1 MKKTLAVL
9 LAGAMA
15 ASLAA
20 CGGSSGSGGS
30 AAQNGAASG
39 DQPAAAGAEKGEAAA
54 SGTGSYTL
62 KVNTALSE
70 TDPLFLALTEVFEKT
85 VEEKTGGDVQV
96 EVYSGS
102 QLGNDEDVLEQAI
115 VGAGVGVITD
125 PGRLSNY
132 VYDIGVLQAPYIAE
146 SYDEALKLFETETY
160 KKMATEIENCGFQ
173 ILSFNYYQG
182 ERELF
187 TKNPV
192 AGPEDLK
199 GQRIRSSGS
208 QVVTSTLEAMG
219 ANTSVLAW
227 SEAYQ
232 ALQQQVIEG
241 VEVHLSAAVGSSM
254 QEVTKYLAFTGHQQL
269 LTGLVI
275 SQSWYSK
282 LPEDYQTIL
291 KEASFEAG
299 KTASEE
305 VIAKND
311 EYLKTLTDG
320 GIEVIECDKEAFK
333 TACDKVYD
341 ELKYV
346 EIKSAIDAELG
357 R

>member
-1 MKKTLAVL
+1 M
-9 LAGAMA
+9 
-15 ASLAA
+15 
-20 CGGSSGSGGS
+20 
-30 AAQNGAASG
+30 
-39 DQPAAAGAEKGEAAA
+39 
-54 SGTGSYTL
+54 
-62 KVNTALSE
+62 
-70 TDPLFLALTEVFEKT
+70 
-85 VEEKTGGDVQV
+85 QV

-102 QLGNDEDVLEQAI
+102 QLGSDEDVLEQAI
-115 VGAGVGVITD
+115 VGAGVGIITD

-132 VYDIGVLQAPYIAE
+132 VYDIGVLQAPYIVS
-146 SYDEALKLFETETY
+146 SYDEALKLFETPTFQEL
-160 KKMATEIENCGFQ
+160 AAQVEAQGFN

-187 TKNPV
+187 TKTPV
-192 AGPEDLK
+192 TGPADLK
-199 GQRIRSSGS
+199 GLRIRSSGS

-219 ANTSVLAW
+219 ANTTVLAW

-275 SQSWYSK
+275 SDAWFQK
-282 LPEDYQTIL
+282 LPAEYQQIL
-291 KEASFEAG
+291 KDASFEAG
-299 KTASEE
+299 KSASEN

-320 GIEVIECDKEAFK
+320 GIEVVDCDVEAFK
-333 TACDKVYD
+333 TACDKAYEV
-341 ELKYV
+341 LKYT
-346 EIKSAIDAELG
+346 EIKAKLDADMG

>member
-1 MKKTLAVL
+1 MRKLVSGCLVA
-9 LAGAMA
+9 AMA
-15 ASLAA
+15 VSLVA
-20 CGGSSGSGGS
+20 CGSSGTSAEKTS
-30 AAQNGAASG
+30 AAEQTT
-39 DQPAAAGAEKGEAAA
+39 EKQSTEK
-54 SGTGSYTL
+54 GSYTL

-70 TDPLFLALTEVFEKT
+70 TDPLFLALTEVFEKQ
-85 VEEKTGGDVQV
+85 VEEKTNGEVQV

-132 VYDIGVLQAPYIAE
+132 VYDIGVLQAPYIVDNYE
-146 SYDEALKLFETETY
+146 DALKLFETETY
-160 KKMATEIENCGFQ
+160 KGLEKEIENSGFE

-192 AGPEDLK
+192 KSPEDLK

-275 SQSWYSK
+275 SKNWFDK
-282 LPEDYQTIL
+282 LPAEYQEVL
-291 KEASFEAG
+291 
-299 KTASEE
+299 KTASYEAGE
-305 VIAKND
+305 NASENVMAKNE

-320 GIEVIECDKEAFK
+320 GIEVVDCDKEAFRK
-333 TACDKVYD
+333 ACEKVYD
-341 ELKYV
+341 IMKYT
-346 EIKSAIDAELG
+346 EIKAAIDKELG

>member
-1 MKKTLAVL
+1 MKKLISLA
-9 LAGAMA
+9 LAATMGL
-15 ASLAA
+15 SLAA
-20 CGGSSGSGGS
+20 CGGSSTST
-30 AAQNGAASG
+30 AGAEAG
-39 DQPAAAGAEKGEAAA
+39 NDAAAG
-54 SGTGSYTL
+54 GSYTL
-62 KVNTALSE
+62 KVGTALTE
-70 TDPLFLALTEVFEKT
+70 TDPLFIALTEVFEKT
-85 VEEKTGGDVQV
+85 VEEKTNGDVQV

-102 QLGNDEDVLEQAI
+102 QLGSDEDVLEQAI
-115 VGAGVGVITD
+115 VGAGVGIITD

-132 VYDIGVLQAPYIAE
+132 VYDIGVLQAPYIVS
-146 SYDEALKLFETETY
+146 SYDEALKLFETPTFQEL
-160 KKMATEIENCGFQ
+160 AAQVEAQGFN

-187 TKNPV
+187 TKTPV
-192 AGPEDLK
+192 TGPADLK
-199 GQRIRSSGS
+199 GLRIRSSGS

-219 ANTSVLAW
+219 ANTTVLAW

-275 SQSWYSK
+275 SDAWFQK
-282 LPEDYQTIL
+282 LPAEYQQIL
-291 KEASFEAG
+291 KDASYEAG
-299 KTASEE
+299 KSASEN

-320 GIEVIECDKEAFK
+320 GIEVVDCDVEAFK
-333 TACDKVYD
+333 TACDKAYEV
-341 ELKYV
+341 LKYT
-346 EIKSAIDAELG
+346 EIKAKLDADMG

>member
-1 MKKTLAVL
+1 MKKALAVV
-9 LAGAMA
+9 LASAMTL
-15 ASLAA
+15 SLTA
-20 CGGSSGSGGS
+20 CGSSSASAENTTSAAENTASGSK
-30 AAQNGAASG
+30 
-39 DQPAAAGAEKGEAAA
+39 E
-54 SGTGSYTL
+54 GSYIL

-70 TDPLFLALTEVFEKT
+70 TDPLFVALTDVFEKT
-85 VEEKTGGDVQV
+85 VEEKTNGEVQV
-96 EVYSGS
+96 EIYSGS
-102 QLGNDEDVLEQAI
+102 QLGNDEDVLEQAL

-132 VYDIGVLQAPYIAE
+132 VYDIGALQAPYIVD
-146 SYDEALKLFETETY
+146 SYEEALKLFETDAY
-160 KKMATEIENCGFQ
+160 KKMESELQNNGFQ

-192 AGPEDLK
+192 KGPEDLK

-208 QVVTSTLEAMG
+208 KVVSSTLEAMG

-269 LTGLVI
+269 LTALVI
-275 SQSWYSK
+275 SDSWYQK
-282 LPEDYQTIL
+282 LPQEYQTIL
-291 KEASFEAG
+291 KEASYEAG
-299 KTASEE
+299 TSASEN
-305 VIAKND
+305 VIVKNED
-311 EYLKTLTDG
+311 YLKTLTDG
-320 GIEVIECDKEAFK
+320 GIEVVECDKEAFRN
-333 TACDKVYD
+333 ACEKVYD
-341 ELKYV
+341 ELKYT
-346 EIKSAIDAELG
+346 EIKAAIDAELG

>member
-1 MKKTLAVL
+1 MKKLISLA
-9 LAGAMA
+9 LAATMGL
-15 ASLAA
+15 SLAA
-20 CGGSSGSGGS
+20 CGGSSTSTAG
-30 AAQNGAASG
+30 
-39 DQPAAAGAEKGEAAA
+39 AAAGNDAAA
-54 SGTGSYTL
+54 GGSYTL
-62 KVNTALSE
+62 KVGTALTE
-70 TDPLFLALTEVFEKT
+70 TDPLFIALTEVFEKN
-85 VEEKTGGDVQV
+85 VEEKTNGDVQV

-102 QLGNDEDVLEQAI
+102 QLGSDEDVLEQAI
-115 VGAGVGVITD
+115 VGAGVGIITD

-132 VYDIGVLQAPYIAE
+132 VYDIGVLQAPYIVS
-146 SYDEALKLFETETY
+146 SYDEALKLFETPTFQEL
-160 KKMATEIENCGFQ
+160 AAQVEAQGFN
-173 ILSFNYYQG
+173 ILSFNSYQG

-187 TKNPV
+187 TKTPV
-192 AGPEDLK
+192 TGPADLK
-199 GQRIRSSGS
+199 GLRIRSSGS

-219 ANTSVLAW
+219 ANTTVLAW

-275 SQSWYSK
+275 SDAWFQK
-282 LPEDYQTIL
+282 LPAEYQQIL
-291 KEASFEAG
+291 KDASYEAG
-299 KTASEE
+299 KSASEN

-320 GIEVIECDKEAFK
+320 GIEVVDCDVEAFK
-333 TACDKVYD
+333 TACDKAYEV
-341 ELKYV
+341 LKYT
-346 EIKSAIDAELG
+346 EIKAKLDADMG

>member
-1 MKKTLAVL
+1 MKKLISLA
-9 LAGAMA
+9 LAATMGL
-15 ASLAA
+15 SLAA
-20 CGGSSGSGGS
+20 CGGSSTSTAG
-30 AAQNGAASG
+30 
-39 DQPAAAGAEKGEAAA
+39 AAAGNDAAA
-54 SGTGSYTL
+54 GGSYTL
-62 KVNTALSE
+62 KVGTALTE
-70 TDPLFLALTEVFEKT
+70 TDPLFIALTEVFEKN
-85 VEEKTGGDVQV
+85 VEEKTNGDVQV

-102 QLGNDEDVLEQAI
+102 QLGSDEDVLEQAI
-115 VGAGVGVITD
+115 VGAGVGIITD

-132 VYDIGVLQAPYIAE
+132 VYDIGVLQAPYIVS
-146 SYDEALKLFETETY
+146 SYDEALKLFETPTFQEL
-160 KKMATEIENCGFQ
+160 AAQVEAQGFN

-187 TKNPV
+187 TKTPV
-192 AGPEDLK
+192 TGPADLK
-199 GQRIRSSGS
+199 GLRIRSSGS

-219 ANTSVLAW
+219 ANTTVLAW

-269 LTGLVI
+269 LTGLII
-275 SQSWYSK
+275 SDAWFQK
-282 LPEDYQTIL
+282 LPAEYQQIL
-291 KEASFEAG
+291 KDASYEAG
-299 KTASEE
+299 KSASEN

-320 GIEVIECDKEAFK
+320 GIEVVDCDVEAFK
-333 TACDKVYD
+333 TACDKAYEV
-341 ELKYV
+341 LKYT
-346 EIKSAIDAELG
+346 EIKAKLDADMG

>member
-1 MKKTLAVL
+1 MKKTLAAL
-9 LAGAMA
+9 LSCALV
-15 ASLAA
+15 ASLTA
-20 CGGSSGSGGS
+20 CGGSGSASTTAAGSTETETTASGG
-30 AAQNGAASG
+30 N
-39 DQPAAAGAEKGEAAA
+39 
-54 SGTGSYTL
+54 GSYTL

-70 TDPLFLALTEVFEKT
+70 TDPLFVALKDIFEKN
-85 VEEKTGGDVQV
+85 VEEKTDGDVQV

-102 QLGNDEDVLEQAI
+102 QLGNDEDVLEQAL

-146 SYDEALKLFETETY
+146 SYDEALKLFETDTY
-160 KKMATEIENCGFQ
+160 KKMKEEVENCGFQ

-192 AGPEDLK
+192 KSPEDLK

-269 LTGLVI
+269 LTGLAI

-282 LPEDYQTIL
+282 LPEEYQTIL
-291 KEASFEAG
+291 KDASYEAG
-299 KTASEE
+299 KVASEN
-305 VIAKND
+305 VINKND
-311 EYLKTLTDG
+311 DYLKVLTDG
-320 GIEVIECDKEAFK
+320 GIEVVECDKEAFK

-341 ELKYV
+341 ELNYTEVKA
-346 EIKSAIDAELG
+346 AIDAELG

>member
-1 MKKTLAVL
+1 MLVCQYKDIIKYLVSNQIKEENMNKKLAVL
-9 LAGAMA
+9 LTGSMVAA
-15 ASLAA
+15 ASL
-20 CGGSSGSGGS
+20 SMS
-30 AAQNGAASG
+30 AM
-39 DQPAAAGAEKGEAAA
+39 AE
-54 SGTGSYTL
+54 TTL

-70 TDPLFLALTEVFEKT
+70 TDPLYIALTEVFEKT
-85 VEEKTGGDVQV
+85 VEEKTNGEVQV

-102 QLGNDEDVLEQAI
+102 QLGTDEDVLEQAI

-146 SYDEALKLFETETY
+146 SYEEALELFETDTY
-160 KKMATEIENCGFQ
+160 KELKTQVENCGFQ
-173 ILSFNYYQG
+173 ILSFNYFQG

-192 AGPEDLK
+192 SCPEDLK

-254 QEVTKYLAFTGHQQL
+254 QEVTDYLAFTGHQQL

-275 SQSWYSK
+275 SQAWYAG
-282 LPEDYQTIL
+282 LTEEQQTIL
-291 KEASFEAG
+291 QEASYEAG
-299 KTASEE
+299 KNASES
-305 VIAKND
+305 VIASNE

-320 GIEVIECDKEAFK
+320 GIEVVECDKEAFK
-333 TACDKVYD
+333 TACDVVY
-341 ELKYV
+341 EKLKYTD
-346 EIKSAIDAELG
+346 IKAAIDAELG

>member
-1 MKKTLAVL
+1 MKKLISLA
-9 LAGAMA
+9 LAATMGL
-15 ASLAA
+15 SLAA
-20 CGGSSGSGGS
+20 CGGSSTSTAG
-30 AAQNGAASG
+30 
-39 DQPAAAGAEKGEAAA
+39 AAAGNDAAA
-54 SGTGSYTL
+54 GGSYTL
-62 KVNTALSE
+62 KVGTALTE
-70 TDPLFLALTEVFEKT
+70 TDPLFIALTEVFEKT
-85 VEEKTGGDVQV
+85 VEEKTNGDVQV

-102 QLGNDEDVLEQAI
+102 QLGSDEDVLEQAI
-115 VGAGVGVITD
+115 VGAGVGIITD

-132 VYDIGVLQAPYIAE
+132 VYDIGVLQAPYIVS
-146 SYDEALKLFETETY
+146 SYDEALKLFETPTFQEL
-160 KKMATEIENCGFQ
+160 AAQVEAQGFN

-187 TKNPV
+187 TKTPV
-192 AGPEDLK
+192 TGPADLK
-199 GQRIRSSGS
+199 GLRIRSSGS

-219 ANTSVLAW
+219 ANTTVLAW

-254 QEVTKYLAFTGHQQL
+254 QEVTTYLAFTGHQQL

-275 SQSWYSK
+275 SDAWFQK
-282 LPEDYQTIL
+282 LPAEYQQIL
-291 KEASFEAG
+291 KDASYEAG
-299 KTASEE
+299 KSASEN

-320 GIEVIECDKEAFK
+320 GIEVVDCDVEAFK
-333 TACDKVYD
+333 TACDKAYEV
-341 ELKYV
+341 LKYT
-346 EIKSAIDAELG
+346 EIKAKLDADMG

>member
-1 MKKTLAVL
+1 MKKLISLA
-9 LAGAMA
+9 LAATMGL
-15 ASLAA
+15 SLAA
-20 CGGSSGSGGS
+20 CGGSSTSTAG
-30 AAQNGAASG
+30 
-39 DQPAAAGAEKGEAAA
+39 AAAGNDAAA
-54 SGTGSYTL
+54 GGSYTL
-62 KVNTALSE
+62 KVGTALTE
-70 TDPLFLALTEVFEKT
+70 TDPLFIALTEVFEKT
-85 VEEKTGGDVQV
+85 VEEKTNGDVQV

-102 QLGNDEDVLEQAI
+102 QLGSDEDVLEQAI
-115 VGAGVGVITD
+115 VGAGVGIITD

-132 VYDIGVLQAPYIAE
+132 VYDIGVLQAPYIVS
-146 SYDEALKLFETETY
+146 SYDEALKLFETPTFQEL
-160 KKMATEIENCGFQ
+160 AAQVEAQGFN

-187 TKNPV
+187 TKTPV
-192 AGPEDLK
+192 TGPADLK
-199 GQRIRSSGS
+199 GLRIRSSGS

-219 ANTSVLAW
+219 ANTTVLAW

-275 SQSWYSK
+275 SDAWFQK
-282 LPEDYQTIL
+282 LPAEYQQIL
-291 KEASFEAG
+291 KDASYEAG
-299 KTASEE
+299 KSASEN

-320 GIEVIECDKEAFK
+320 GIEVVDCDVEAFK
-333 TACDKVYD
+333 TACDKAYEV
-341 ELKYV
+341 LKYT
-346 EIKSAIDAELG
+346 EIKAKLDADMG

>member
-1 MKKTLAVL
+1 MKMKKLFAL
-9 LAGAMA
+9 LLTGTMVS
-15 ASLAA
+15 SLAA
-20 CGGSSGSGGS
+20 CGGSGSSTGQSSG
-30 AAQNGAASG
+30 ASG
-39 DQPAAAGAEKGEAAA
+39 DAQAAAGAESTAP
-54 SGTGSYTL
+54 SGGSGSYTL

-85 VEEKTGGDVQV
+85 VEEKTNGDVQI

-102 QLGNDEDVLEQAI
+102 QLGTDEDVLEQAI

-160 KKMATEIENCGFQ
+160 KKMESEVENSGFQ

-192 AGPEDLK
+192 KGPEDLK

-282 LPEDYQTIL
+282 LPEEYKTIL
-291 KEASFEAG
+291 KEASYEAG
-299 KTASEE
+299 KTASEN

-320 GIEVIECDKEAFK
+320 GIEVVECDKEAFK

-341 ELKYV
+341 ELKYTEV
-346 EIKSAIDAELG
+346 KAAIDAELG

>member
-1 MKKTLAVL
+1 MKKTFALF
-9 LAGAMA
+9 LAGVMA
-15 ASLAA
+15 ASLTA
-20 CGGSSGSGGS
+20 CSGSGGS
-30 AAQNGAASG
+30 TAQTSAGSGGQQAEAGAKEGAA
-39 DQPAAAGAEKGEAAA
+39 PA
-54 SGTGSYTL
+54 SGGSGTYTL

-70 TDPLFLALTEVFEKT
+70 TDPPFLALTEAFEKT
-85 VEEKTGGDVQV
+85 VEEKTGGDLQV

-146 SYDEALKLFETETY
+146 GYDEALELFETETY
-160 KKMATEIENCGFQ
+160 KKMAAEIENSGFQ

-192 AGPEDLK
+192 AGPADLK

-299 KTASEE
+299 KTASEN

-320 GIEVIECDKEAFK
+320 GIQVVECDKEAFK
-333 TACDKVYD
+333 TACDKVYE
-341 ELKYV
+341 ELKYT
-346 EIKSAIDAELG
+346 EIKAAIDAELG

>member
-1 MKKTLAVL
+1 MKKTLAAL
-9 LAGAMA
+9 LAGTMVA
-15 ASLAA
+15 ALTA
-20 CGGSSGSGGS
+20 CGGSGSSAPASGENQTSSEDTKKENSPGTGGS
-30 AAQNGAASG
+30 
-39 DQPAAAGAEKGEAAA
+39 
-54 SGTGSYTL
+54 GSYTL
-62 KVNTALSE
+62 KINTALSE

-85 VEEKTGGDVQV
+85 VEEKTDGDVQV

-115 VGAGVGVITD
+115 VGAGVGVVTD

-160 KKMATEIENCGFQ
+160 KKMETEIENSGFQ

-192 AGPEDLK
+192 AGPDDLK

-269 LTGLVI
+269 LTGLII

-282 LPEDYQTIL
+282 LPEEYQTIL
-291 KEASFEAG
+291 KDASFEAG
-299 KTASEE
+299 KAASEN

-341 ELKYV
+341 ELRYTEVKA
-346 EIKSAIDAELG
+346 AIDAELG

>member
-1 MKKTLAVL
+1 MKRKLATLLTLAMT
-9 LAGAMA
+9 ASIFTGAVNVMA
-15 ASLAA
+15 
-20 CGGSSGSGGS
+20 
-30 AAQNGAASG
+30 
-39 DQPAAAGAEKGEAAA
+39 D
-54 SGTGSYTL
+54 TTL

-70 TDPLFLALTEVFEKT
+70 TDPLFLALTDVFEKT
-85 VEEKTGGDVQV
+85 VEEKTNGEVQV

-132 VYDIGVLQAPYIAE
+132 VYDIGVLQAPYIAD
-146 SYDEALKLFETETY
+146 SYDDALKLFETETY
-160 KKMATEIENCGFQ
+160 KGLKEQVEACGFQ
-173 ILSFNYYQG
+173 ILSFNYFQG

-192 AGPEDLK
+192 ASPEDLK

-275 SQSWYSK
+275 SQAWFDQLTDEQK
-282 LPEDYQTIL
+282 TIL
-291 KEASFEAG
+291 QEASFEAG
-299 KTASEE
+299 KTASES

-311 EYLKTLTDG
+311 EYLETLQAG
-320 GIEVIECDKEAFK
+320 GIEVVECDKEAFK
-333 TACDKVYD
+333 TACEKVYD
-341 ELKYV
+341 DLKYTA
-346 EIKSAIDAELG
+346 IKEALDAELG

>member
-1 MKKTLAVL
+1 MKKLISLA
-9 LAGAMA
+9 LAATMGL
-15 ASLAA
+15 SLAA
-20 CGGSSGSGGS
+20 CGGSSTSTAG
-30 AAQNGAASG
+30 
-39 DQPAAAGAEKGEAAA
+39 AAAGNDAAA
-54 SGTGSYTL
+54 GGSYTL
-62 KVNTALSE
+62 KVGTALTES
-70 TDPLFLALTEVFEKT
+70 DPLFIALTEVFEKN
-85 VEEKTGGDVQV
+85 VEEKTNGDVQV

-102 QLGNDEDVLEQAI
+102 QLGSDEDVLEQAI
-115 VGAGVGVITD
+115 VGAGVGIITD

-132 VYDIGVLQAPYIAE
+132 VYDIGVLQAPYIVS
-146 SYDEALKLFETETY
+146 SYDEALKLFETPTFQEL
-160 KKMATEIENCGFQ
+160 AAQVEAQGFN

-187 TKNPV
+187 TKTPV
-192 AGPEDLK
+192 TGPADLK
-199 GQRIRSSGS
+199 GLRIRSSGS

-219 ANTSVLAW
+219 ANTTVLAW

-254 QEVTKYLAFTGHQQL
+254 QDVTKYLAFTGHQQL

-275 SQSWYSK
+275 SDAWFQK
-282 LPEDYQTIL
+282 LPAEYQQIL
-291 KEASFEAG
+291 KDASYEAG
-299 KTASEE
+299 KSASEN

-320 GIEVIECDKEAFK
+320 GIEVVDCDVEAFK
-333 TACDKVYD
+333 TACDKAYEV
-341 ELKYV
+341 LKYT
-346 EIKSAIDAELG
+346 EIKAKLDADMG

>member
-9 LAGAMA
+9 LAGVMA
-15 ASLAA
+15 ASLTA
-20 CGGSSGSGGS
+20 CGGSASPT
-30 AAQNGAASG
+30 AQTT
-39 DQPAAAGAEKGEAAA
+39 AAA
-54 SGTGSYTL
+54 SGGQQAAASGSGSYTL
-62 KVNTALSE
+62 KINTALSE
-70 TDPLFLALTEVFEKT
+70 ADPLFLALTEVFEKT
-85 VEEKTGGDVQV
+85 VEEKTNGDVQV

-132 VYDIGVLQAPYIAE
+132 VYDIGVLQAPYIAD

-160 KKMATEIENCGFQ
+160 KNLAGEVENCGFQ

-192 AGPEDLK
+192 AGPADLK

-275 SQSWYSK
+275 SQNWYNK
-282 LPEDYQTIL
+282 LPDDYKTIL
-291 KEASFEAG
+291 KDASYEAG
-299 KTASEE
+299 KTASEN

-320 GIEVIECDKEAFK
+320 GIEVVECDKEAFK

-341 ELKYV
+341 ELKYTEV
-346 EIKSAIDAELG
+346 KAAIDAELG

>member
-1 MKKTLAVL
+1 MKKLISLA
-9 LAGAMA
+9 LAATMGL
-15 ASLAA
+15 SLAA
-20 CGGSSGSGGS
+20 CGGSSTST
-30 AAQNGAASG
+30 
-39 DQPAAAGAEKGEAAA
+39 AGAEAGTDSAA
-54 SGTGSYTL
+54 GGSYTL
-62 KVNTALSE
+62 KVGTALTE
-70 TDPLFLALTEVFEKT
+70 TDPLFIALTEVFEKT
-85 VEEKTGGDVQV
+85 VEEKTNGDVQV

-102 QLGNDEDVLEQAI
+102 QLGSDEDVLEQAI
-115 VGAGVGVITD
+115 VGAGVGIITD

-132 VYDIGVLQAPYIAE
+132 VYDIGVLQAPYIVS
-146 SYDEALKLFETETY
+146 SYDEALKLFETPTFQEL
-160 KKMATEIENCGFQ
+160 AAQVEAQGFN

-187 TKNPV
+187 TKTPV
-192 AGPEDLK
+192 TGPADLK
-199 GQRIRSSGS
+199 GLRIRSSGS

-219 ANTSVLAW
+219 ANTTVLAW

-275 SQSWYSK
+275 SDAWFQK
-282 LPEDYQTIL
+282 LPAEYQQIL
-291 KEASFEAG
+291 KDASYEAG
-299 KTASEE
+299 KSASEN

-320 GIEVIECDKEAFK
+320 SIEVVDCDVEAFK
-333 TACDKVYD
+333 TACDKAYEV
-341 ELKYV
+341 LKYT
-346 EIKSAIDAELG
+346 EIKAKLDADMG

>member
-9 LAGAMA
+9 LAVGMA
-15 ASLAA
+15 ASLTA
-20 CGGSSGSGGS
+20 CKGSGSSAESAGGASQNQQEAGDTKQENTSASEGS
-30 AAQNGAASG
+30 
-39 DQPAAAGAEKGEAAA
+39 
-54 SGTGSYTL
+54 GSYTL
-62 KVNTALSE
+62 KINTALSE

-85 VEEKTGGDVQV
+85 VEDKTNGDVQV

-102 QLGNDEDVLEQAI
+102 QLGTDEDVLEQAI
-115 VGAGVGVITD
+115 VGAGVGVVTD

-146 SYDEALKLFETETY
+146 SYEEALKLFETETY
-160 KKMATEIENCGFQ
+160 KNMETEIENCGFQ

-192 AGPEDLK
+192 AAPADLK

-282 LPEDYQTIL
+282 LPEEYQSIL
-291 KEASFEAG
+291 REASFEAG
-299 KTASEE
+299 KTASEN
-305 VIAKND
+305 VIAKNE

-320 GIEVIECDKEAFK
+320 GIQVVECDKESFK

-341 ELKYV
+341 ELNYT
-346 EIKSAIDAELG
+346 EIKAAIDKELG

>member
-9 LAGAMA
+9 LSCAMA

-20 CGGSSGSGGS
+20 CGGSGASTAQTTAAAAADSKNEAAPASSGS
-30 AAQNGAASG
+30 
-39 DQPAAAGAEKGEAAA
+39 
-54 SGTGSYTL
+54 GSYTL

-70 TDPLFLALTEVFEKT
+70 TDPLFVALTEVFEKN
-85 VEEKTGGDVQV
+85 VEEKTNGDVQI

-160 KKMATEIENCGFQ
+160 KGMEKEVENCGFQ

-192 AGPEDLK
+192 KSPADLK

-282 LPEDYQTIL
+282 LPEEYQTIL

-299 KTASEE
+299 KTASEN

-320 GIEVIECDKEAFK
+320 GIEVVECDKEAFK
-333 TACDKVYD
+333 TACDKVY
-341 ELKYV
+341 EEMKYSEV
-346 EIKSAIDAELG
+346 KAAIDAELG

>member
-1 MKKTLAVL
+1 MKKLISLA
-9 LAGAMA
+9 LAATMGL
-15 ASLAA
+15 SLAA
-20 CGGSSGSGGS
+20 CGGSSTSTAG
-30 AAQNGAASG
+30 
-39 DQPAAAGAEKGEAAA
+39 AAAGNDAAA
-54 SGTGSYTL
+54 GGSYTL
-62 KVNTALSE
+62 KVGTALTE
-70 TDPLFLALTEVFEKT
+70 TDPLFIALTEVFENT
-85 VEEKTGGDVQV
+85 VEEKTNGDVRV

-102 QLGNDEDVLEQAI
+102 QLGSDEDVLEQAI
-115 VGAGVGVITD
+115 VGAGVGIITD

-132 VYDIGVLQAPYIAE
+132 VYDIGVLQAPYIVS
-146 SYDEALKLFETETY
+146 SYDEALKLFETPTFQEL
-160 KKMATEIENCGFQ
+160 AAQVEAQGFN

-187 TKNPV
+187 TKTPV
-192 AGPEDLK
+192 TGPADLK
-199 GQRIRSSGS
+199 GLRIRSSGS

-219 ANTSVLAW
+219 ANTTVLAW

-269 LTGLVI
+269 LTGLII
-275 SQSWYSK
+275 SDAWFQK
-282 LPEDYQTIL
+282 LPAEYQQIL
-291 KEASFEAG
+291 KDASYEAG
-299 KTASEE
+299 KSASEN

-320 GIEVIECDKEAFK
+320 GIEVVDCDVEAFK
-333 TACDKVYD
+333 TACDKAYEV
-341 ELKYV
+341 LKYT
-346 EIKSAIDAELG
+346 EIKAKLDADMG

>member
-1 MKKTLAVL
+1 MKKLISLA
-9 LAGAMA
+9 LAATMGL
-15 ASLAA
+15 SLAA
-20 CGGSSGSGGS
+20 CGGSSTSTAGT
-30 AAQNGAASG
+30 AAGN
-39 DQPAAAGAEKGEAAA
+39 DAAAG
-54 SGTGSYTL
+54 GSYTL
-62 KVNTALSE
+62 KVGTALTE
-70 TDPLFLALTEVFEKT
+70 TDPLFIALTEVFEKT
-85 VEEKTGGDVQV
+85 VEEKTNGDVQV

-102 QLGNDEDVLEQAI
+102 QLGSDEDVLEQAI
-115 VGAGVGVITD
+115 VGAGVGIITD

-132 VYDIGVLQAPYIAE
+132 VYDIGVLQAPYIVS
-146 SYDEALKLFETETY
+146 SYDEALKLFETPTFQEL
-160 KKMATEIENCGFQ
+160 AAQVEAQGFN

-187 TKNPV
+187 TKTPV
-192 AGPEDLK
+192 TGPADLK
-199 GQRIRSSGS
+199 GLRIRSSGS

-219 ANTSVLAW
+219 ANTTVLAW

-275 SQSWYSK
+275 SDAWFQK
-282 LPEDYQTIL
+282 LPAEYQQIL
-291 KEASFEAG
+291 KDASYEAG
-299 KTASEE
+299 KSASEN

-320 GIEVIECDKEAFK
+320 GIEVVDCDVEAFK
-333 TACDKVYD
+333 TACDKAYEV
-341 ELKYV
+341 LKYT
-346 EIKSAIDAELG
+346 EIKAKLDADMG

>member
-1 MKKTLAVL
+1 MKKLISLA
-9 LAGAMA
+9 LAATMGL
-15 ASLAA
+15 SLAA
-20 CGGSSGSGGS
+20 CGGSSASSTAGVS
-30 AAQNGAASG
+30 AGNTQ
-39 DQPAAAGAEKGEAAA
+39 AAAG
-54 SGTGSYTL
+54 GSYTL
-62 KVNTALSE
+62 KVGTALTE
-70 TDPLFLALTEVFEKT
+70 TDPLFIALTEVFEKT
-85 VEEKTGGDVQV
+85 VEEKTNGDVQV

-102 QLGNDEDVLEQAI
+102 QLGSDEDVLEQAI
-115 VGAGVGVITD
+115 VGAGVGIITD

-132 VYDIGVLQAPYIAE
+132 VYDIGVLQAPYIVS
-146 SYDEALKLFETETY
+146 SYDEALKLFETPTFQEL
-160 KKMATEIENCGFQ
+160 AAQVEAQGFN

-187 TKNPV
+187 TKTPV
-192 AGPEDLK
+192 TGPADLK
-199 GQRIRSSGS
+199 GLRIRSSGS

-219 ANTSVLAW
+219 ANTTVLAW

-275 SQSWYSK
+275 SDAWFQK
-282 LPEDYQTIL
+282 LPAEYQQIL
-291 KEASFEAG
+291 KDASYEAG
-299 KTASEE
+299 KSASEN

-320 GIEVIECDKEAFK
+320 GIEVVDCDVEAFK
-333 TACDKVYD
+333 TACDKAYEV
-341 ELKYV
+341 LKYT
-346 EIKSAIDAELG
+346 EIKAKLDADMG

>member
-1 MKKTLAVL
+1 MKNLISLA
-9 LAGAMA
+9 LAATMGL
-15 ASLAA
+15 SLAA
-20 CGGSSGSGGS
+20 CGGSSTSTAG
-30 AAQNGAASG
+30 
-39 DQPAAAGAEKGEAAA
+39 AAAGNDAAA
-54 SGTGSYTL
+54 GGSYTL
-62 KVNTALSE
+62 KVGTALTE
-70 TDPLFLALTEVFEKT
+70 TDPLFIALTEVFEKT
-85 VEEKTGGDVQV
+85 VEEKTNGDVQV

-102 QLGNDEDVLEQAI
+102 QLGSDEDVLEQAI
-115 VGAGVGVITD
+115 VGAGVGIITD

-132 VYDIGVLQAPYIAE
+132 VYDIGVLQAPYIVS
-146 SYDEALKLFETETY
+146 SYDEALKLFETPTFQEL
-160 KKMATEIENCGFQ
+160 AAQVEAQGFN

-187 TKNPV
+187 TKTPV
-192 AGPEDLK
+192 TGPADLK
-199 GQRIRSSGS
+199 GLRIRSSGS

-219 ANTSVLAW
+219 ANTTVLAW

-275 SQSWYSK
+275 SDAWFQK
-282 LPEDYQTIL
+282 LPAEYQQIL
-291 KEASFEAG
+291 KDASFEAG
-299 KTASEE
+299 KSASEN

-320 GIEVIECDKEAFK
+320 GIEVVDCDVEAFK
-333 TACDKVYD
+333 TACDKAYEV
-341 ELKYV
+341 LKYT
-346 EIKSAIDAELG
+346 EIKAKLDADMG

>member
-1 MKKTLAVL
+1 MKKLISLA
-9 LAGAMA
+9 LAATMGL
-15 ASLAA
+15 SLAA
-20 CGGSSGSGGS
+20 CGGSSTSTSGAEAGK
-30 AAQNGAASG
+30 
-39 DQPAAAGAEKGEAAA
+39 DAAG
-54 SGTGSYTL
+54 GSYTL
-62 KVNTALSE
+62 KVGTALTE
-70 TDPLFLALTEVFEKT
+70 TDPLFIALTEVFEKT
-85 VEEKTGGDVQV
+85 VEEKTNGDVQV

-102 QLGNDEDVLEQAI
+102 QLGSDEDVLEQAI
-115 VGAGVGVITD
+115 VGAGVGIITD

-132 VYDIGVLQAPYIAE
+132 VYDIGVLQAPYIVS
-146 SYDEALKLFETETY
+146 SYDEALKLFETPTFQEL
-160 KKMATEIENCGFQ
+160 AAQVEAQGFN

-187 TKNPV
+187 TKTPV
-192 AGPEDLK
+192 TGPADLK
-199 GQRIRSSGS
+199 GLRIRSSGS

-219 ANTSVLAW
+219 ANTTVLAW

-275 SQSWYSK
+275 SDAWFQK
-282 LPEDYQTIL
+282 LPAEYQQIL
-291 KEASFEAG
+291 KDASYEAG
-299 KTASEE
+299 KSASEN

-320 GIEVIECDKEAFK
+320 GIEVVDCDVEAFK
-333 TACDKVYD
+333 TACDKAYEV
-341 ELKYV
+341 LKYT
-346 EIKSAIDAELG
+346 EIKAKLDADMG

>member
-9 LAGAMA
+9 LAGVMA
-15 ASLAA
+15 ASLTA
-20 CGGSSGSGGS
+20 CGGSGST
-30 AAQNGAASG
+30 AQTSAASG
-39 DQPAAAGAEKGEAAA
+39 DQQAAAGKGNQT
-54 SGTGSYTL
+54 SGGSGSYTL
-62 KVNTALSE
+62 KINTALSE
-70 TDPLFLALTEVFEKT
+70 ADPLFLALTEVFEKT
-85 VEEKTGGDVQV
+85 VEEKTNGDVQV

-115 VGAGVGVITD
+115 VGAGVGVVTD

-146 SYDEALKLFETETY
+146 SYDEALQLFETETY
-160 KKMATEIENCGFQ
+160 KNMETEIENCGFQ

-192 AGPEDLK
+192 KGPADLK

-208 QVVTSTLEAMG
+208 QVVSSTLEAMG

-282 LPEDYQTIL
+282 LPEEYKTIL
-291 KEASFEAG
+291 KEASYEAG
-299 KTASEE
+299 KTASEN

-320 GIEVIECDKEAFK
+320 GIEVVECDKEAFK
-333 TACDKVYD
+333 AACDKVYE
-341 ELKYV
+341 ELKYS
-346 EIKSAIDAELG
+346 EIKAAIDAELG